1 MQFESWAA
9 FFAMGGYGLYVWL
22 SVAVCVA
29 TMAALHLGARQQTKR
44 LQRRVVH
51 LHQRKRAQ
59 REVHMSPPVPKAG
72 QGHLR
77 TTEPGL

>member
-1 MQFESWAA
+1 MQFESWTA

-29 TMAALHLGARQQTKR
+29 TMAALLFGARQQTKR
-44 LQRRVVH
+44 LQRRVVQ

-59 REVHMSPPVPKAG
+59 REVHAPPPVPRAG
-72 QGHLR
+72 HGHLR
-77 TTEPGL
+77 TSEPGL